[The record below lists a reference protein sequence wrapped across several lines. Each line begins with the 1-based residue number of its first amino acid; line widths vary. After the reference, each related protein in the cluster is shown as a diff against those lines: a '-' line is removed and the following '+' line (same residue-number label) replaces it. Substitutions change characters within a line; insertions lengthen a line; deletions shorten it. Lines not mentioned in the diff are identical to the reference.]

1 MCGREGEGVGTA
13 PYMAYT
19 GTCRWKVYVNSVT
32 MFSSCLTDSMFTM
45 FCSSHMQ
52 CLPIFLQGVLDVL
65 EKHQT
70 GEKVGESLVVKQK
83 VAHMVAM
90 AVTQV

>member
-1 MCGREGEGVGTA
+1 M
-13 PYMAYT
+13 PSY
-19 GTCRWKVYVNSVT
+19 
-32 MFSSCLTDSMFTM
+32 
-45 FCSSHMQ
+45 
-52 CLPIFLQGVLDVL
+52 FLQGVLDVL

-70 GEKVGESLVVKQK
+70 AEKVGESLVVKQK